1 MQRCVH
7 PGKCA
12 SIRAGTGNGQ
22 RAIWYHARMNRLFLV
37 RHGLTEWNQGER
49 YQGQIDVPLA
59 AKGRC
64 QAAAL
69 RDRLRNEHFDI
80 CYASALSRA
89 LETAETILEEHFC
102 PLQQY
107 AELNELSYGAWEGLT
122 RAEIIARHPE
132 DWERHILDP
141 ATYPPTGGESR
152 AELRIRVVRT
162 LETIDAANR
171 DASILVVS
179 HGGTIRMI
187 IAHYLGIDD
196 NHLRRLRID
205 NVSLSVVDVYP
216 GWGMLSLFNDTA
228 HLLPGKPPLSRE
240 PAS

>member
-1 MQRCVH
+1 M
-7 PGKCA
+7 
-12 SIRAGTGNGQ
+12 S
-22 RAIWYHARMNRLFLV
+22 RLFLV

-49 YQGQIDVPLA
+49 YQGQIDVQLA
-59 AKGRC
+59 AKGRR

-69 RDRLRNEHFDI
+69 RDRLRNEQFDV
-80 CYASALSRA
+80 CYASALGRA
-89 LETAETILEEHFC
+89 RETAETILEEHFC
-102 PLQQY
+102 PLHAR

-122 RAEIIARHPE
+122 RAEIIDRYPR

-141 ATYPPTGGESR
+141 AAYPPTDGESR
-152 AELRIRVVRT
+152 AELRARVVRT
-162 LETIDAANR
+162 LETIEAAHR

-196 NHLRRLRID
+196 NHLRKLRVD
-205 NVSLSVVDVYP
+205 NVSLSVVDIYP
-216 GWGMLSLFNDTA
+216 GWGLLSLFNDTA